1 MFLTCIVTL
10 LFPPWWKQSF
20 HPCFECALHS
30 KSDIIIAHIL
40 TVRASFL
47 IHAYQNPGERQRMW
61 DVIVRYRTTLYLLAV
76 AYCYV

>member
-20 HPCFECALHS
+20 HPCFECVLHS

-40 TVRASFL
+40 TA
-47 IHAYQNPGERQRMW
+47 HAGVLDPCISRMQESERMW
-61 DVIVRYRTTLYLLAV
+61 VVIVRYRTTLYLLEV
-76 AYCYV
+76 AYCYN

>member
-1 MFLTCIVTL
+1 MFLTLCSHFTV
-10 LFPPWWKQSF
+10 PPWWKQSF

-40 TVRASFL
+40 TA
-47 IHAYQNPGERQRMW
+47 HAGVLDPCISRTQESERMW
-61 DVIVRYRTTLYLLAV
+61 DVIVRYRTTFYLLEV